1 MFVAALFLCSLV
13 SEPWVPDHP
22 IMHSEAWTVE
32 DCDPTFQF
40 RARDGK
46 MLIKIKNGLNPSSW
60 DYPPMTAIR
69 THWTPG
75 SPFLVQLGEKVKHRA
90 TTSSILMMVD
100 CESRLLEAEVC
111 HIMRYRDGTV
121 KSRPVGEALAIAEGL
136 IRAFVARQVALHPR
150 SSTTLACGGGVV
162 AGQRIT
168 HLGRTLGRS
177 TELADRLGFKH
188 FFDPEDCV
196 VAFVKGSH
204 TVRVFLGSRKVQV
217 DGQMRDLGCSTM
229 EDGGRIYVDQAIV
242 PILTNLG

>member
-1 MFVAALFLCSLV
+1 M
-13 SEPWVPDHP
+13 
-22 IMHSEAWTVE
+22 
-32 DCDPTFQF
+32 
-40 RARDGK
+40 
-46 MLIKIKNGLNPSSW
+46 
-60 DYPPMTAIR
+60 
-69 THWTPG
+69 
-75 SPFLVQLGEKVKHRA
+75 
-90 TTSSILMMVD
+90 
-100 CESRLLEAEVC
+100 
-111 HIMRYRDGTV
+111 

-150 SSTTLACGGGVV
+150 SSTTLVCGGGVV
-162 AGQRIT
+162 AAQRIT
-168 HLGRTLGRS
+168 HLERTLGRS

-204 TVRVFLGSRKVQV
+204 TVRAFLGSRKVQV

>member
-1 MFVAALFLCSLV
+1 M
-13 SEPWVPDHP
+13 
-22 IMHSEAWTVE
+22 I
-32 DCDPTFQF
+32 
-40 RARDGK
+40 
-46 MLIKIKNGLNPSSW
+46 
-60 DYPPMTAIR
+60 
-69 THWTPG
+69 
-75 SPFLVQLGEKVKHRA
+75 
-90 TTSSILMMVD
+90 D
-100 CESRLLEAEVC
+100 CEGRLLEVDVV
-111 HIMRYRDGTV
+111 HSTPFRDGTV

-162 AGQRIT
+162 AAQRIT